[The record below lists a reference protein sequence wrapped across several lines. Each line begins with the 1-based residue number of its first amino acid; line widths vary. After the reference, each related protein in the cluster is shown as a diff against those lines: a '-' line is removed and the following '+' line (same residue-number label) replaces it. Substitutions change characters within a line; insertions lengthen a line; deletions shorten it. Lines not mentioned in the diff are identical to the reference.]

1 MNEKH
6 SKPSMLSVVVLGA
19 SGDLA
24 VKKIF
29 PALFS
34 LYCRKLLPASFHL
47 YGFARTEMSDEA
59 FRTLLLSHLT
69 CRYTPGES
77 ECQALM
83 EGFLGH
89 CSYIAGNYD
98 DADSFERLNRVLEAA
113 EPADGTTKRLFYLS
127 VPPFIF
133 EPASASL
140 HRAGMLKEIPGTR
153 QCRLVLEKPFGRD
166 RASSDA
172 LTKDLA
178 LLCAESQIYRIDHY
192 LGKEVIQNLMAL
204 RFSNLIFEPLWNRN
218 NIEHVRISWT
228 EEIGVEGRAGYFDQ
242 YGIIRDVM
250 QNHLLQMLALVAMEE
265 PANLHPESVRDEKVK
280 VLRSI
285 QPVCFKEIVVGQ
297 YTAAEFRNRQRAGYL
312 EEPGIPADSR
322 TATYAATVMHVRN
335 RRWDDVPFLVRAGKA
350 VNDQKAEIRIRFREV
365 PANIFNASPTPP
377 RANELI
383 IRVQPDPALSLSVMT
398 KVPGLRMSLHK
409 TELNLSYA
417 STFNATIPEA
427 YESLLLDV
435 IRGDKSLFIRDDELA
450 ASWDV
455 FTPVLHALEE
465 CIIKPQGY
473 AYGSNGPSSA
483 DALAA
488 LHNTVWE

>member
-1 MNEKH
+1 MIEIL

-34 LYCRKLLPASFHL
+34 LYCRKLLPASFHC
-47 YGFARTEMSDEA
+47 YGFARTEMSESA
-59 FRTLLLSHLT
+59 FRQLLMSHLT
-69 CRYTPGES
+69 CRYTPGET
-77 ECQALM
+77 ECHDLM

-89 CSYIAGNYD
+89 CSYVQGSYD
-98 DADSFERLNRVLEAA
+98 DRASFVRLQQELEKR
-113 EPADGTTKRLFYLS
+113 EHKDGTTKRIFYLS

-133 EPASASL
+133 LPASKTL
-140 HRAGMLKEIPGTR
+140 HETGLLTEIPGTL

-166 RASSDA
+166 RVSSDA
-172 LTKDLA
+172 LTKDIAA
-178 LLCAESQIYRIDHY
+178 LCDESQIYRIDHY
-192 LGKEVIQNLMAL
+192 LGKEVVQNLMAL

-218 NIEHVRISWT
+218 NIDNVHISWT

-250 QNHLLQMLALVAMEE
+250 QNHLLQMLALVAMGE
-265 PANLHPESVRDEKVK
+265 PGNLHPESVRDEKVK

-285 QPVCFKEIVVGQ
+285 PPVTAEQIVIGQ
-297 YTAAEFRNRQRAGYL
+297 YSRASFRGRQRAGYL
-312 EEPGIPADSR
+312 EEPGIAPDSR
-322 TATYAATVMHVRN
+322 ADTYAATVLHVQN
-335 RRWDDVPFLVRAGKA
+335 RRWDGVPFLVRAGKA
-350 VNDQKAEIRIRFREV
+350 LGDQKAEIRITFREV
-365 PANIFNASPTPP
+365 PANIFAASPTPP
-377 RANELI
+377 LANELL

-450 ASWDV
+450 ASWDI
-455 FTPVLHALEE
+455 FTPILHALEDGSV
-465 CIIKPQGY
+465 KPLPY
-473 AYGSNGPSSA
+473 AYGSNGPEAS

-488 LHNTVWE
+488 RYNTRWE